1 MDDFDP
7 FGEFDGVEDLGDY
20 GNEEDMLAL
29 MGMSSGNKK
38 SQAQIYKEEKKEAK

>member
-1 MDDFDP
+1 MD
-7 FGEFDGVEDLGDY
+7 VEDMGADY

-38 SQAQIYKEEKKEAK
+38 SQAQVYKEEKKE